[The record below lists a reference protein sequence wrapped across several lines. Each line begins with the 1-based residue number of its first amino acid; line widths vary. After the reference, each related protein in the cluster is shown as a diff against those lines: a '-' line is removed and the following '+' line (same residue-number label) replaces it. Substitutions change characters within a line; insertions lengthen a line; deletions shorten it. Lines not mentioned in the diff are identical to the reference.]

1 MIPSRRPRRHIAL
14 KEITMCLSKIN
25 DDDDDKNNNNNNNR
39 NSNNNNNNNTNSNFR
54 LNCFNYSIP
63 KECFLFQ

>member
-25 DDDDDKNNNNNNNR
+25 DDDKNNNKNR

-54 LNCFNYSIP
+54 LKCFNYSIP